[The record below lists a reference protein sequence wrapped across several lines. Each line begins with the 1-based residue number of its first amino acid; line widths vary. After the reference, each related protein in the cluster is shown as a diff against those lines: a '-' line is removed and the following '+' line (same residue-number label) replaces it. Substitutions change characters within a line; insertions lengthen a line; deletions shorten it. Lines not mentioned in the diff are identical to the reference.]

1 MNTLTQRARWYR
13 EPWPW
18 ILMSGPV
25 IVIIAGLVTAWI
37 AYNYGDPVLSDD
49 YYRKGLAVQQT
60 LASDARAQAFGLEA
74 RLRLNAEGD
83 IRVGLSA
90 RTQADGKDFVV
101 PEAIRVTLSHPTRAG
116 LDQTAELHRTGD
128 AYVGHLHLPA
138 SGHWLLMVE
147 SDGVD
152 GWRMLGKVI
161 LPAAEVKIEAS
172 AP

>member
-1 MNTLTQRARWYR
+1 
-13 EPWPW
+13 
-18 ILMSGPV
+18 MSGPTV
-25 IVIIAGLVTAWI
+25 VVIAGLVTAWI

-74 RLRLNAEGD
+74 RLRLNAAGD

-90 RTQADGKDFVV
+90 EGQADSKKFVAPAV
-101 PEAIRVTLSHPTRAG
+101 IRVTLSHPTRTG
-116 LDQTAELHRTGD
+116 LDQTAELHREGD
-128 AYVGHLHLPA
+128 FYVGRLHLPA

-147 SDGVD
+147 SDGAA

-161 LPAAEVKIEAS
+161 LPAAEVKIGAS